1 MPLSLSVKLGD
12 RILVGNQKIEIVEI
26 EPTVRVRVRA
36 PSGKIITI
44 TDLSDVELMPK
55 VKLGLGKYQSGSA
68 AKLVFL
74 VPNDV
79 PILREDLL
87 TGGHVPPSMRGDDGL

>member
-1 MPLSLSVKLGD
+1 MPLSLSVKPGD
-12 RILVGNQKIEIVEI
+12 RILIGKQKIEIMEI

-36 PSGKIITI
+36 PSGKIVTV

-55 VKLGLGKYQSGSA
+55 VKLGLGKYQSGTA

-74 VPNDV
+74 APKEL

-87 TGGHVPPSMRGDDGL
+87 TERHVPPSLRGDDGL